1 MSTRLERLANKEA
14 NEKHAK
20 ILTELLQKAHNKHC
34 ADCRRK
40 DPRWAS
46 WNLGIFICI
55 RCSGIH
61 RSLGTH
67 ISKVKSIDLDTWA
80 PDQIESMVHWGNQRA
95 NAYWEANLGDRQ
107 PEDQLMDKWIRAKYE
122 QKKWVESKQV
132 PDPSIIKV
140 NDTNVDTEMKQTE
153 RVEKRNSMRLDYD
166 HYNKTNYTQDKRASL
181 NIGSN
186 VSSSSTAKA
195 DPFSA
200 TLIPSPKPATSNN
213 SSNKGDKP
221 FKVDMAA
228 FQEQLSKL
236 ALGRPSTGLIPR
248 APEGSEK
255 AWANIIMSSRE
266 STTTSKDY

>member
-1 MSTRLERLANKEA
+1 
-14 NEKHAK
+14 
-20 ILTELLQKAHNKHC
+20 
-34 ADCRRK
+34 
-40 DPRWAS
+40 
-46 WNLGIFICI
+46 
-55 RCSGIH
+55 
-61 RSLGTH
+61 
-67 ISKVKSIDLDTWA
+67 
-80 PDQIESMVHWGNQRA
+80 
-95 NAYWEANLGDRQ
+95 
-107 PEDQLMDKWIRAKYE
+107 
-122 QKKWVESKQV
+122 
-132 PDPSIIKV
+132 
-140 NDTNVDTEMKQTE
+140 MKQTE

-186 VSSSSTAKA
+186 VSSSSTAKT
-195 DPFSA
+195 DPISA
-200 TLIPSPKPATSNN
+200 TLIPSPKPATFNN
-213 SSNKGDKP
+213 SSNKSDKP